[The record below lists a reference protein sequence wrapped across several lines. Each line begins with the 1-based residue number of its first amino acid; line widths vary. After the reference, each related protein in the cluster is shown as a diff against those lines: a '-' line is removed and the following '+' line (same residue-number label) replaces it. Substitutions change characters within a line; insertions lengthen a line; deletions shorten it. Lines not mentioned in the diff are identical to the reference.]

1 MNQRKVC
8 VSFNGLCGSLCDC
21 GQSCEPAPEQ
31 AGGSRVLRAYFDKAG
46 QYDWTAP
53 DIRNGLSYPAL
64 VRLKG
69 SGAGGESAFRAGC
82 TYGGVGG
89 GEGCLV
95 ECEFMLVP
103 GRTYHLTVGKGGA
116 GGVISPET
124 GYTGNVA
131 SAKGAKGEN
140 TVFDELCA
148 APGAPGQRG
157 GNRSLA
163 ADSSEIVTPGQP
175 GGASVTGC
183 NMTCQVQ
190 GGSGGGQG
198 GSVTASQA
206 GVHGGGGGGGT
217 CIHGDSASLVTF
229 TAGMDG
235 GDGFIAIY
243 SR

>member
-103 GRTYHLTVGKGGA
+103 GRTYHLTVGKGGLEA
-116 GGVISPET
+116 SYRLKPATPAMWLLQRARRGKIQCLMSCASRRGLRDREAAT
-124 GYTGNVA
+124 GL
-131 SAKGAKGEN
+131 SLRIQAKLSLPVN
-140 TVFDELCA
+140 LA
-148 APGAPGQRG
+148 AP
-157 GNRSLA
+157 
-163 ADSSEIVTPGQP
+163 V
-175 GGASVTGC
+175 
-183 NMTCQVQ
+183 
-190 GGSGGGQG
+190 
-198 GSVTASQA
+198 
-206 GVHGGGGGGGT
+206 
-217 CIHGDSASLVTF
+217 
-229 TAGMDG
+229 
-235 GDGFIAIY
+235 
-243 SR
+243 